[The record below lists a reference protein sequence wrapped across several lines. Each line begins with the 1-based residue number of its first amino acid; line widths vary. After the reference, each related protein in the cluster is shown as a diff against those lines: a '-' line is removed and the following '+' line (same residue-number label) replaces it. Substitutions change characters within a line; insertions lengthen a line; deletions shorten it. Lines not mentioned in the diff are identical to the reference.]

1 MPPEIDVS
9 ERLTAIA
16 EATLQVAREEG
27 PRAATIRAVAAR
39 LGGSTTLITKYVPT
53 RAALLSNAF
62 RHMTA
67 HWDGELAV
75 ALEGRTG
82 MDRLRA
88 LSNWSLDT
96 EGYDD
101 AFRRLW
107 LEKLA
112 GPGRGP
118 TGLDDELEEARD
130 EHASI
135 VEAVDGAFEDDDT
148 GWLVDTLFLAFRGFF
163 ISSIE
168 DPENWP
174 AERASAAINRLLDA
188 VEAADVSKAAAR
200 SV

>member
-1 MPPEIDVS
+1 MPPEIDVP
-9 ERLTAIA
+9 ERLDAIA
-16 EATLQVAREEG
+16 EATLQIAREEG

-67 HWDGELAV
+67 HWEAELSAT
-75 ALEGRTG
+75 LEGHTG
-82 MDRLRA
+82 IERLRA
-88 LSNWSLDT
+88 LAGWSMDT

-112 GPGRGP
+112 GPDRSP
-118 TGLDDELEEARD
+118 TGLDDELEEARE

-135 VEAVDGAFEDDDT
+135 VETVTGAFGEGDT
-148 GWLVDTLFLAFRGFF
+148 DWLVDTLFLAFRGFF

-168 DPENWP
+168 DPEHWP
-174 AERASAAINRLLDA
+174 PERASAAVNRLIDL
-188 VEAADVSKAAAR
+188 VEAAEPSR
-200 SV
+200 TGT